1 MSLRGRASVFDGR
14 GNLGFRNA
22 QIVSLNTN
30 NFVLTFK
37 SVYNILMKK
46 FVVCILISLTLL
58 NFASPV
64 VLSKTPGE
72 ALKNMGYVVGFKD
85 GNLYEEKIMT
95 QGELVAMVARY
106 IEKNFIPRRYT
117 VVSEKNG
124 FDKAINSVYNFLITS
139 FYKVKIFLMKEYYS
153 IFNKE
158 IYPNIG
164 KDSYLFKEAVVL
176 NAYGYNI
183 PDGVDFNAKL
193 TSETF
198 FDICYSMLGFDEG
211 EFYVNGII
219 PSEQMRILNTVHG
232 QSGSS
237 LLNNGEYLKRSEVF
251 SEFLKYLSD

>member
-1 MSLRGRASVFDGR
+1 
-14 GNLGFRNA
+14 
-22 QIVSLNTN
+22 
-30 NFVLTFK
+30 
-37 SVYNILMKK
+37 
-46 FVVCILISLTLL
+46 
-58 NFASPV
+58 
-64 VLSKTPGE
+64 
-72 ALKNMGYVVGFKD
+72 
-85 GNLYEEKIMT
+85 
-95 QGELVAMVARY
+95 RY

-139 FYKVKIFLMKEYYS
+139 FYKVKIFLMNEYYY

-158 IYPNIG
+158 IYPKIG

-176 NAYGYNI
+176 KAYGYNI

-198 FDICYSMLGFDEG
+198 FDICYSMLGFDES
-211 EFYVNGII
+211 EFYVKDIT

-232 QSGSS
+232 QSGSG

-251 SEFLKYLSD
+251 SEFLKYLKE

>member
-1 MSLRGRASVFDGR
+1 
-14 GNLGFRNA
+14 
-22 QIVSLNTN
+22 
-30 NFVLTFK
+30 
-37 SVYNILMKK
+37 MKK
-46 FVVCILISLTLL
+46 FVVCILISLILL

-72 ALKNMGYVVGFKD
+72 ALKNMGYVIGFKD

-158 IYPNIG
+158 VYPNIG

-176 NAYGYNI
+176 KAYGYKI

-198 FDICYSMLGFDEG
+198 LTFVTPC
-211 EFYVNGII
+211 
-219 PSEQMRILNTVHG
+219 
-232 QSGSS
+232 SGLMKVS
-237 LLNNGEYLKRSEVF
+237 F
-251 SEFLKYLSD
+251 T